1 LEWSDIIPA
10 VMRAVVGAL
19 IGAGG
24 TWWVSVRLDRQR
36 ASRELVSTLGIL
48 SAELED
54 NRRRIAD
61 EDNPMPL
68 KERLTIGDWDAMKGS
83 FAGLAVRDERLWE
96 ATVTAYGLIHE
107 YRSAW
112 RDRPPSSDELGD
124 LVIRLR
130 VKQRLLAREIGTFS
144 RMLGGVPEG
153 GAS

>member
-1 LEWSDIIPA
+1 
-10 VMRAVVGAL
+10 MGAVVGAL

-48 SAELED
+48 SAELEE

-61 EDNPMPL
+61 HGNLVPL
-68 KERLTIGDWDAMKGS
+68 KERLTIGDWNAMKGS

-96 ATVTAYGLIHE
+96 ATVRAYGLIHE
-107 YRSAW
+107 YRSGW
-112 RDRPPSSDELGD
+112 RDQHPTTDELND

-130 VKQRLLAREIGTFS
+130 AKQRVLAREIGAFS
-144 RMLGGVPEG
+144 RILGGVPEG
-153 GAS
+153 GVS